1 MAATLRIVPCL
12 WFDSQ
17 AEEAAR
23 FYVSVFPGS
32 GVDHVSRYGKAGFE
46 VHGKPAGSVMT
57 VAFHLG
63 SQPVVALNGGPQ
75 FTFNEA
81 VSLQVFCDGQEEVDH
96 YWSRL
101 TDGGEEGRCGWLK
114 DRFGLSWQV
123 IPSAMGQFLGA
134 PDSPGAAAAFQAM
147 LGMRKLDLAAMRRAF
162 ESATP

>member
-1 MAATLRIVPCL
+1 MATALRIVPCL

-46 VHGKPAGSVMT
+46 THGRPEGSVMT

-63 SQPVVALNGGPQ
+63 TQAMTALNGGPLFR
-75 FTFNEA
+75 FTEA
-81 VSLQVFCDGQEEVDH
+81 ISMQVLCEGQEEVDR
-96 YWSRL
+96 YWALLS
-101 TDGGEEGRCGWLK
+101 TGGEEGRCGWLK

-123 IPSAMGQFLGA
+123 IPTAIGQVLGG
-134 PDSPGAAAAFQAM
+134 PDAAGSRRAFEAM
-147 LGMRKLDLAAMRRAF
+147 LGMRKLDLAALRAAY
-162 ESATP
+162 EGR